1 MLKFQSIN
9 PSGCFSYGLSETIP
23 LDNQGLV
30 HLLGVNEDRDSDS
43 NGSGKSS
50 LFNALCEVV
59 WGANPTQVSGA
70 QVVNN
75 SLYKGFNGRVEL
87 IADDGMTYRITYC
100 RDWKDDDFYPVD
112 NDNSCTYAGT
122 SIFFD
127 KFEDGMWRDL
137 RGASMAE
144 TRKVIQNTIGLS
156 YDRFISS
163 SYLSP
168 RTGNV
173 ILKGTNK
180 ERMDLMSGIIGL
192 SEWDN
197 VLDHC
202 RAFRRD
208 QQNGIIDLEKR
219 LSFFEGVLLTLR
231 NERDTLAKTDWAD
244 TVVKH
249 ETYLLEL
256 NVHADELNV
265 QQEKVAKELQ
275 DALSKRSIGSTQLKN
290 QISTLN
296 REINLLE
303 SRSREPVVESPE
315 MKSLSKELSSLEG
328 ELSGAEGLLK
338 SYQSNSD
345 RFLDTPEIKALRAE
359 INKLEG
365 EISALE
371 GKLRAFKGKDGT
383 SLNLES
389 CPTCGSKENW
399 DNIKHSMLEM
409 QQELEVTISSYE
421 KECST
426 KKEELKTLTETLRI
440 ELLTRAEDT
449 VKTIKG
455 QVVNSKALLET
466 ERDNLQK
473 GRNSYI
479 EEGRVKAAGLKQ
491 QILALEIQVAEVEA
505 QASEV
510 ELTIVAL
517 NQDNRS
523 INRSIAEN
531 NEKITQCSTRIEQ
544 YKAQVAKLEDLQNQL
559 VVKEGELADLQAQVD
574 LLKDEA
580 SYYDWLIHHA
590 PYIKLHKLS
599 VSLTELSGIVNKYLS
614 SVGESIRVNISSFSE
629 KKGKKSG
636 PMSDML
642 KSEIELTITD
652 GEKSIDPKLY
662 SDGETSRVSLVIVR
676 ALHDMAAKNGNGCNL
691 MFMDEIFSYVDHSSS
706 QKMSDLFNFGG
717 ETVVVTD
724 NSGRATDLL
733 SFDSVWTA
741 RKKNGVTTLEVNA

>member
-1 MLKFQSIN
+1 MLKFTSIV
-9 PSGCFSYGLSETIP
+9 PAGMFSYGLAETIP

-59 WGANPTQVSGA
+59 WGINPTSCSG
-70 QVVNN
+70 QSVVNN
-75 SLYKGFNGRVEL
+75 SLHKGFNGRVEL

-100 RDWKDDDFYPVD
+100 RDWKDEDFYPVD

-144 TRKVIQNTIGLS
+144 TRKVIQNVIGLS

-208 QQNGIIDLEKR
+208 QQNGIIEFEKR

-244 TVVKH
+244 TVAKH

-303 SRSREPVVESPE
+303 SRSREPVVESNE
-315 MKSLSKELSSLEG
+315 MRSLSKELGKLEG
-328 ELSGAEGLLK
+328 ELAVAEGTLK
-338 SYQSNSD
+338 SYKSNSD
-345 RFLDTPEIKALRAE
+345 RFFDMPESIALRAE

-365 EISALE
+365 ELSHFE
-371 GKLRAFKGKDGT
+371 GKLRIYQSKDGKA
-383 SLNLES
+383 LVLDS
-389 CPTCGSKENW
+389 CPTCGSMENW
-399 DNIKHSMLEM
+399 DKIKGSMIEV
-409 QQELEVTISSYE
+409 QQELELTISSYE
-421 KECST
+421 KDCAT
-426 KKEELKTLTETLRI
+426 KKEELNTLTETLKI
-440 ELLTRAEDT
+440 ELIGKAEEL
-449 VKTIKG
+449 VKTLNG
-455 QVVNSKALLET
+455 QVVNSRSLLET

-491 QILALEIQVAEVEA
+491 QIQALEIQVAEVEA
-505 QASEV
+505 QASEI

-517 NQDNRS
+517 NQETRS
-523 INRSIAEN
+523 LNRSIAEN

-574 LLKDEA
+574 SLKDEA

-741 RKKNGVTTLEVNA
+741 RKKNGITTLEVNS